1 MKLAKQLTKYDKVH
15 IANEICNLINSMG
28 YESFWMEDTNGDI
41 IIRMKLLNNN
51 NQPIYITIAN
61 FRKDI

>member
-1 MKLAKQLTKYDKVH
+1 MKLTKQLTKYDKIH
-15 IANEICNLINSMG
+15 ISNEIANLINSMG
-28 YESFWMEDTNGDI
+28 YEAFWLEDSNGDI
-41 IIRMKLLNNN
+41 LIRMKLLNNN